1 MNPVNSAVF
10 AQTFQTWFGELP
22 LLKLVPL
29 WGWALVSAAVVI
41 FGLALPFGGLATYVE
56 RKIAADIQ
64 DRIGPNRVGPIGIL
78 QFLADAV
85 KMLAKE
91 DFIPKGADKFFYN

>member
-1 MNPVNSAVF
+1 MVQSAAFANSLDSWIV
-10 AQTFQTWFGELP
+10 TG
-22 LLKLVPL
+22 
-29 WGWALVSAAVVI
+29 ALVFWSALSALLVI
-41 FGLALPFGGLATYVE
+41 YLLALPFGGLATYVE

-64 DRIGPNRVGPIGIL
+64 YRIGPNRVGPLGIL

-91 DFIPKGADKFFYN
+91 DFIPTGADKFLFNLAPV